1 MVHVFVPVRNS
12 TWLLGSIN
20 VRKQPMVQSRMD
32 NSETLAT
39 LGTHDTQDEDNPETL
54 ATLGTQDT
62 QDEDNPETL
71 AILGT

>member
-39 LGTHDTQDEDNPETL
+39 LGT
-54 ATLGTQDT
+54 QDT